1 MWIVTQNGRLLN
13 TALICWFRIR
23 PTDPDDSAWDVVA
36 EMQVAGPCETR
47 VASFASKTQAH
58 LYMKE
63 LADWLGVKT
72 PSHFVPN
79 TQEKDHAATH

>member
-13 TALICWFRIR
+13 TDTVCWVGINND
-23 PTDPDDSAWDVVA
+23 TADVWDVVA
-36 EMQVAGPCETR
+36 ELHVPDPCTTR
-47 VASFASKTQAH
+47 IAKFASKTQAH
-58 LYMKE
+58 LYMQE